1 IKVRGAGCLSVRAVM
16 SASGKASSQA
26 VERVV
31 VGNEEGRRGVEI
43 LRSVNDGYEGVIVEL
58 VEPMDAAV
66 YGSSLRASISHWR
79 QQLKDQA
86 SWLCNLCCSVI
97 VHYGVMWSG
106 YYKMGMFCVSKKRS
120 TKLCLFYIIL
130 NKRLQ
135 GKRGV
140 WIKLPIELVN
150 LVEATVQQGFWYH
163 HAEPKYLM
171 LVYWIPEVEHTLPSN
186 ATHRVGIGAFVM
198 NEKREMLVVQE
209 NSGVFRGTGVW
220 KFPTGVIE
228 EGEDIFDAAVREVK
242 EETGVDSKFV
252 EVLAFRQSHQAFF
265 QKSDLFFLC
274 MLQPLSFDIQKQD
287 SEIAAAQW
295 MPITEY
301 AAQPFVQNHE
311 LTKYLIEICLA
322 KIDGVYPGLSPVPTA
337 TPMPRTSSSS
347 DKKKAYLYLS
357 RSGLNR
363 D

>member
-1 IKVRGAGCLSVRAVM
+1 MIRIRWLSKHCGYLLLLSTTPNRSYFANPISFLPSKDIKVRGAGWNDTEKVRGAGCLSVRAAM
-16 SASGKASSQA
+16 SASGRVSSQA

-31 VGNEEGRRGVEI
+31 VGNEEGQRGVEI
-43 LRSVNDGYEGVIVEL
+43 LRSVNDEHEGVIVEL

-79 QQLKDQA
+79 QQ
-86 SWLCNLCCSVI
+86 
-97 VHYGVMWSG
+97 
-106 YYKMGMFCVSKKRS
+106 
-120 TKLCLFYIIL
+120 
-130 NKRLQ
+130 

-140 WIKLPIELVN
+140 WIKLPIEFVN

-171 LVYWIPEVEHTLPSN
+171 LVYWIPEVEHTLPAN

-198 NEKREMLVVQE
+198 NEKREVLVVQE

-220 KFPTGVIE
+220 KFPTGVVE

-265 QKSDLFFLC
+265 QKSDLFFVC
-274 MLQPLSFDIQKQD
+274 MMQPLSFDIQKQD

-322 KIDGVYPGLSPVPTA
+322 KTDGVYPGLSPVPTA
-337 TPMPRTSSSS
+337 TPMPSTSSSS